1 MVEFF
6 RSLNP
11 TGLMTM
17 PVGDFR
23 KAMIQVCWAP
33 DSGACEVEG
42 GQAGACLHYFIVLSR
57 VG

>member
-1 MVEFF
+1 
-6 RSLNP
+6 
-11 TGLMTM
+11 M